1 MDISFPINKPSN
13 SLNFSDPLRAQGLLN
28 RLQNQN
34 FGKSNST
41 ELNNPASRETEL
53 KEVAQQFE
61 GMFLHILLKSM
72 RATVPKSGL
81 FKSFAMDQYQSMLD
95 EEIASAGSKQRGLGL
110 SELFYNQFSRL
121 DKQLANEKTGK

>member
-1 MDISFPINKPSN
+1 MDISFPINQPSN
-13 SLNFSDPLRAQGLLN
+13 ILNFSNPSRAEGLLN
-28 RLQNQN
+28 RLKNSSLEKN
-34 FGKSNST
+34 GPAELSNSV
-41 ELNNPASRETEL
+41 SRETEL

-95 EEIASAGSKQRGLGL
+95 EEIATAGSKQGGLGL
-110 SELFYNQFSRL
+110 SELFYDQFSRL
-121 DKQLANEKTGK
+121 DKQLLNEKTG